1 MAKKHSREYLEEALK
16 QARQLLPGW
25 AYAMVHQAAL
35 PRSGGRAAATD
46 RKPDALERLAISQA
60 QPEHLADLTDD
71 ELRDVTKRIRKWTA
85 NAEKRKQPIDL
96 FTKASALFG
105 GEVER
110 RKLDLGA
117 LLAEAVEDLDEDES
131 EEAEEIA
138 AAYNPDQKRDEAGRF
153 GEGSGGGSKLQRGK
167 AVPVDRIADIPKG
180 AGFGYRNQSWVSEGD
195 NRARTVDRS
204 KERSLTEIA
213 DEVKA
218 NTGKAWAEV
227 VYYGKSIDVPSAGVE
242 GAPLAFVGASASA
255 IDLARAEPFVG
266 PVGETLNDSY
276 LKPLGV
282 KRAQI
287 FLTNAVPLYLRKEDG
302 TPREPTI
309 DEVKDWRGWLSKEL
323 DRSGARVVV
332 ALGKTAAF
340 ALGDRADVVLPHPG
354 AVRRFGDS
362 GEVGRKLKQIRAKLV
377 AKLATPPAE
386 TIDISPQGEG
396 YQSPPAPVE
405 GDRSGL
411 IEKPAEPTPSEEPR
425 ALADDTGEKKND
437 ATKPGELPKADDMRG
452 RAIDVTITKA
462 DKAKQ
467 IVYGVVLDPYQVDA
481 QGDWIPPAEVEDT
494 AHRWLQESRVIGL
507 RHSAKAEAVPVE
519 SWIVQYPSAE
529 DYAKAQRNEPHAI
542 FSIPFGSSSVH
553 SGAWVLGTKILDQGL
568 WKEIES
574 GKLGEYSVGGLGVR
588 TPIERGTM
596 PEVRV
601 INV

>member
-35 PRSGGRAAATD
+35 PRSGGRAAASD

-60 QPEHLADLTDD
+60 KPEHLADLTDD
-71 ELRDVTKRIRKWTA
+71 ELRDVTKRIKKWTA
-85 NAEKRKQPIDL
+85 NAEKRKQPTDL
-96 FTKASALFG
+96 FAKASALFG

-117 LLAEAVEDLDEDES
+117 LLAEAVDDLDEEEEEE
-131 EEAEEIA
+131 EEAGEVEEIA
-138 AAYNPDQKRDEAGRF
+138 AAYNPDQNRDEDGRF
-153 GEGSGGGSKLQRGK
+153 SGGGQGRPAGKKEEKLPPLRVSTRAAELQRGGMSYGQ
-167 AVPVDRIADIPKG
+167 AMARAFSEDAE
-180 AGFGYRNQSWVSEGD
+180 RNRKRLGV
-195 NRARTVDRS
+195 
-204 KERSLTEIA
+204 
-213 DEVKA
+213 
-218 NTGKAWAEV
+218 
-227 VYYGKSIDVPSAGVE
+227 GKSIEVPSAGVE

-266 PVGETLNDSY
+266 PVGETLNDFY

-287 FLTNAVPLYLRKEDG
+287 FLTNAVPLCLKKDDG
-302 TPREPTI
+302 SPREPTL
-309 DEVKDWRGWLSKEL
+309 DEVKAWRGWLVKEL

-362 GEVGRKLKQIRAKLV
+362 GEVGRKLKQIRARLV
-377 AKLATPPAE
+377 EKLATPPAE
-386 TIDISPQGEG
+386 KIDTSPQGEG
-396 YQSPPAPVE
+396 YKSEPAPVE

-411 IEKPAEPTPSEEPR
+411 IDKPAEPTPSEEPR
-425 ALADDTGEKKND
+425 ALADDTGEKKTE
-437 ATKPGELPKADDMRG
+437 ATKPGELPKADDMSG
-452 RAIDVTITKA
+452 RAIDVAITKA

-542 FSIPFGSSSVH
+542 FSIPFGSSAVH